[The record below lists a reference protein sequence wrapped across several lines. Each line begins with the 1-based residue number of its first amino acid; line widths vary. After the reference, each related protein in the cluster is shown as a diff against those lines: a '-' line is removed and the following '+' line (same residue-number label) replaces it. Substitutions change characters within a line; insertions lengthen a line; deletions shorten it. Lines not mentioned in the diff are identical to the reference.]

1 MFKWSEFNKDIS
13 KWDVSNVKDMSDMF
27 WVSNF
32 NGDIS
37 SWDVSNVKDMSDMFD
52 GCPLEKKPKYQPKF

>member
-1 MFKWSEFNKDIS
+1 
-13 KWDVSNVKDMSDMF
+13 MSDMF

-37 SWDVSNVKDMSDMFD
+37 SWDVSNVKDMDKMFV
-52 GCPLEKKPKYQPKF
+52 GCPLEDKSEYQPKFED